1 MEGLL
6 YEVSRCT
13 NSASER
19 AGALLDRLRTVERAI
34 GTAVRGTAARCA
46 AMSPREATVW
56 AV

>member
-19 AGALLDRLRTVERAI
+19 TGALLDMLRTAERAI
-34 GTAVRGTAARCA
+34 GTVVRGTAVC
-46 AMSPREATVW
+46 
-56 AV
+56 